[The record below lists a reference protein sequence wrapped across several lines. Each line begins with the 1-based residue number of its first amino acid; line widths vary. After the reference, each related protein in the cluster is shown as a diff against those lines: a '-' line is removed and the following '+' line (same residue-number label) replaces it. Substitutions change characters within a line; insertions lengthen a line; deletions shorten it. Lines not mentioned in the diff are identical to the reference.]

1 MKRFISAILVTIIA
15 LISLSGCL
23 GKGGDYVAEIGNTK
37 ISRGEF
43 MVYLIEQKKNF
54 EEQGG
59 SDIWEADFDGVSA
72 IEVAKQNALDSIT
85 MVKSAV
91 KQTDSLGIKL
101 DEKDISDIDNQTK
114 SLMSEFSSEELTE
127 LSLDYDKIH
136 SILEESALQ
145 SKVYDY
151 VTSNYVV
158 NSDEMNKYIEEY
170 KKKNAGEFNMTDAD
184 IVRAPF
190 FKHHINEIIGN
201 RVGMVVALVQLY
213 LFLRTPAVDAGGKC
227 KLHTTEQEQCKHRKR
242 RGEKVIPAAVGQKK
256 QTEQEKQGIENREQG
271 SDQRMND
278 NELVTHISRSHG
290 GDVGAPDGIHRLC
303 FFEFL
308 NSSSILFLPYFY
320 FFIEYLQFGN
330 QYLRLNWIACYFV
343 RVEIGYP
350 IYAGKVNNPIVIYL
364 TGFH

>member
-170 KKKNAGEFNMTDAD
+170 KKKNAGEFNTYTVQELFVQGDVEGSNQNYTKAQDAYNKIKNGADFSSVAKEISPDLNTNSKTLDINLYGEDVLQSIYKTAKGNVTFISATDGYYIFKVND
-184 IVRAPF
+184 I
-190 FKHHINEIIGN
+190 
-201 RVGMVVALVQLY
+201 
-213 LFLRTPAVDAGGKC
+213 TPTDNTDKIK
-227 KLHTTEQEQCKHRKR
+227 KLENQYTES
-242 RGEKVIPAAVGQKK
+242 KK
-256 QTEQEKQGIENREQG
+256 QQIYQAQITQWSGNTSVKK
-271 SDQRMND
+271 
-278 NELVTHISRSHG
+278 NE
-290 GDVGAPDGIHRLC
+290 DVW
-303 FFEFL
+303 
-308 NSSSILFLPYFY
+308 NSITSF
-320 FFIEYLQFGN
+320 
-330 QYLRLNWIACYFV
+330 
-343 RVEIGYP
+343 
-350 IYAGKVNNPIVIYL
+350 
-364 TGFH
+364 

>member
-170 KKKNAGEFNMTDAD
+170 KKKNAGEFNTYTVQELFVQGDVEGSNQNYTKAQDAYNKIKNGADFSSVAKEISPDLDTNSKTLDINLYGEDVLQSIYKTAKGNVTFISATDGYYIFKVNDITPTDNAD
-184 IVRAPF
+184 KI
-190 FKHHINEIIGN
+190 KELEN
-201 RVGMVVALVQLY
+201 QY
-213 LFLRTPAVDAGGKC
+213 
-227 KLHTTEQEQCKHRKR
+227 TES
-242 RGEKVIPAAVGQKK
+242 KK
-256 QTEQEKQGIENREQG
+256 QQIYQAQITQWSGNTYVKK
-271 SDQRMND
+271 
-278 NELVTHISRSHG
+278 NE
-290 GDVGAPDGIHRLC
+290 DVW
-303 FFEFL
+303 
-308 NSSSILFLPYFY
+308 NSITSF
-320 FFIEYLQFGN
+320 
-330 QYLRLNWIACYFV
+330 
-343 RVEIGYP
+343 
-350 IYAGKVNNPIVIYL
+350 
-364 TGFH
+364 

>member
-170 KKKNAGEFNMTDAD
+170 KKKNAGEFNTYTVEELFVQGDVEGSNQNYTKAQDAYNKIKNGADFSSVAKEISPDLNTNSKTLDINLYGEDVLQSIYKTAKGNVTFISATDGYYIFKVND
-184 IVRAPF
+184 I
-190 FKHHINEIIGN
+190 
-201 RVGMVVALVQLY
+201 
-213 LFLRTPAVDAGGKC
+213 TPTDNTDKI
-227 KLHTTEQEQCKHRKR
+227 KELENQYTES
-242 RGEKVIPAAVGQKK
+242 KK
-256 QTEQEKQGIENREQG
+256 QQIYQAQITQWSGNTSVKK
-271 SDQRMND
+271 
-278 NELVTHISRSHG
+278 NE
-290 GDVGAPDGIHRLC
+290 DVW
-303 FFEFL
+303 
-308 NSSSILFLPYFY
+308 NSITSF
-320 FFIEYLQFGN
+320 
-330 QYLRLNWIACYFV
+330 
-343 RVEIGYP
+343 
-350 IYAGKVNNPIVIYL
+350 
-364 TGFH
+364 

>member
-170 KKKNAGEFNMTDAD
+170 KKKNAGEFNTYTVQELFVQGDVEGSNQNYTKAQDAYNKIKNGADFSSVAKEISPDLNTNSKTLDINLYGEDVLQSIYKTAKGNLTFISATDGYYIFKVND
-184 IVRAPF
+184 I
-190 FKHHINEIIGN
+190 
-201 RVGMVVALVQLY
+201 
-213 LFLRTPAVDAGGKC
+213 TPTDNTDKI
-227 KLHTTEQEQCKHRKR
+227 KELENQYTES
-242 RGEKVIPAAVGQKK
+242 KK
-256 QTEQEKQGIENREQG
+256 QQIYQAQITQWSGNTSVKK
-271 SDQRMND
+271 
-278 NELVTHISRSHG
+278 NE
-290 GDVGAPDGIHRLC
+290 DVW
-303 FFEFL
+303 
-308 NSSSILFLPYFY
+308 NSITSF
-320 FFIEYLQFGN
+320 
-330 QYLRLNWIACYFV
+330 
-343 RVEIGYP
+343 
-350 IYAGKVNNPIVIYL
+350 
-364 TGFH
+364 

>member
-1 MKRFISAILVTIIA
+1 MKRFIFAILVTIIA

-170 KKKNAGEFNMTDAD
+170 KKKNAGEFNTYTVQELFVQGDVEGSNQNYTKAQDAYNKIKNGADFSSVAKEISPDLDTNSKTLDINLYGEDVLQSIYKTAKGNVTFISATDGYYIFKVNDITPTDNAD
-184 IVRAPF
+184 KI
-190 FKHHINEIIGN
+190 KELEN
-201 RVGMVVALVQLY
+201 QY
-213 LFLRTPAVDAGGKC
+213 
-227 KLHTTEQEQCKHRKR
+227 TES
-242 RGEKVIPAAVGQKK
+242 KK
-256 QTEQEKQGIENREQG
+256 QQIYQAQITQWSGNTSVKK
-271 SDQRMND
+271 
-278 NELVTHISRSHG
+278 NE
-290 GDVGAPDGIHRLC
+290 DVW
-303 FFEFL
+303 
-308 NSSSILFLPYFY
+308 NSITSF
-320 FFIEYLQFGN
+320 
-330 QYLRLNWIACYFV
+330 
-343 RVEIGYP
+343 
-350 IYAGKVNNPIVIYL
+350 
-364 TGFH
+364 

>member
-170 KKKNAGEFNMTDAD
+170 KKKNAGEFNTYTGQELFVQGDVEGSNQNYTKAQDAYNKIKNGADFSSVAKEISPDLDTNSKTLDINLYGEDVLQSIYKTAKGNVTFISATDGYYIFKVND
-184 IVRAPF
+184 I
-190 FKHHINEIIGN
+190 
-201 RVGMVVALVQLY
+201 
-213 LFLRTPAVDAGGKC
+213 TPTDNTDKI
-227 KLHTTEQEQCKHRKR
+227 KELENQYTES
-242 RGEKVIPAAVGQKK
+242 KK
-256 QTEQEKQGIENREQG
+256 QQIYQAQITQWSGNTSVKK
-271 SDQRMND
+271 
-278 NELVTHISRSHG
+278 NE
-290 GDVGAPDGIHRLC
+290 DVW
-303 FFEFL
+303 
-308 NSSSILFLPYFY
+308 NSITSF
-320 FFIEYLQFGN
+320 
-330 QYLRLNWIACYFV
+330 
-343 RVEIGYP
+343 
-350 IYAGKVNNPIVIYL
+350 
-364 TGFH
+364 

>member
-170 KKKNAGEFNMTDAD
+170 KKKNAGEFNTYTVQELFVQGDVEGSNQNYKKAQDAYNKIKNGADFSSVAKEISPDLDTNSKTLDINLYGEDVLQSIYKTAKGNVTFISATDGYYIFKVND
-184 IVRAPF
+184 I
-190 FKHHINEIIGN
+190 
-201 RVGMVVALVQLY
+201 
-213 LFLRTPAVDAGGKC
+213 TPTDNTDKI
-227 KLHTTEQEQCKHRKR
+227 KELENQYTES
-242 RGEKVIPAAVGQKK
+242 KK
-256 QTEQEKQGIENREQG
+256 QQIYQAQITQWSGNTSVKK
-271 SDQRMND
+271 
-278 NELVTHISRSHG
+278 NE
-290 GDVGAPDGIHRLC
+290 DVW
-303 FFEFL
+303 
-308 NSSSILFLPYFY
+308 NSITSF
-320 FFIEYLQFGN
+320 
-330 QYLRLNWIACYFV
+330 
-343 RVEIGYP
+343 
-350 IYAGKVNNPIVIYL
+350 
-364 TGFH
+364 